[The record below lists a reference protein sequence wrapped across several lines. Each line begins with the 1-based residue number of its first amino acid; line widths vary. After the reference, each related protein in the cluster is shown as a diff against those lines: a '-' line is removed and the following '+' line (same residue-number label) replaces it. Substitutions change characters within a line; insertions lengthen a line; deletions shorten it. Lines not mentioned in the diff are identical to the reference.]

1 MCIYASL
8 LISVYVCVHVYVCV
22 CVPLLSFYVSM
33 YVYIHMYMC
42 VSVCVCVAH
51 LCICVCLHVW
61 LEQDESGAKWQTSPS
76 SREWIV
82 FLTQNLGG
90 YVKYQN
96 KHRNK
101 IEENTKLIR
110 ICM

>member
-1 MCIYASL
+1 MCLCMCIY
-8 LISVYVCVHVYVCV
+8 ICMSVCERVCV
-22 CVPLLSFYVSM
+22 CV
-33 YVYIHMYMC
+33 C
-42 VSVCVCVAH
+42 VCVCARTH

-101 IEENTKLIR
+101 IEENTKLI
-110 ICM
+110 

>member
-1 MCIYASL
+1 
-8 LISVYVCVHVYVCV
+8 
-22 CVPLLSFYVSM
+22 M

-42 VSVCVCVAH
+42 VSVCVCV
-51 LCICVCLHVW
+51 LRICVSVCACMCGW
-61 LEQDESGAKWQTSPS
+61 NKMNQEPSGKQVHLP
-76 SREWIV
+76 EWTV